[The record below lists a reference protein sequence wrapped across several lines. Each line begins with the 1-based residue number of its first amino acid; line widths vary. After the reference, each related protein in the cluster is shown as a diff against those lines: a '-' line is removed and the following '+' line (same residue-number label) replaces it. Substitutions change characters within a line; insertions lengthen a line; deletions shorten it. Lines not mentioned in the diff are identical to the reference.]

1 MGARRPA
8 TRLVTHSALDA
19 RPPRSRKH
27 RDFNR
32 GAYGARERPAKP
44 RSTRDQ
50 GRQPYALARAS
61 KGGSAGDTQF
71 HSTSRRPASRLT
83 SWQSTI
89 RAVLWSSK
97 RMPAGLMIAFAARFF
112 GISVSQTYD

>member
-8 TRLVTHSALDA
+8 TRLVTHSAPDA

-71 HSTSRRPASRLT
+71 HSTSRSPESQLRGGKQTRT
-83 SWQSTI
+83 RNRI
-89 RAVLWSSK
+89 
-97 RMPAGLMIAFAARFF
+97 
-112 GISVSQTYD
+112 VSQVVQRKGKTKI